1 MTAKRWMQEL
11 ETSEKV
17 RSSMLAKEKKSAAE
31 QEATMLAAEKRAWIR
46 ELERTDSDGF
56 CTLTSNDRVKMAYRI
71 HDMVCEL
78 GVHGLKEIQV
88 FLRDLIEKK

>member
-1 MTAKRWMQEL
+1 M
-11 ETSEKV
+11 SEKV